1 MIKENHIV
9 RRASAVISQHPLK
22 TENQKLKMKC
32 SFVSQQLT
40 IPNLLS
46 LLRILLLIPISILLL
61 KNEPEQIWIIFTLI
75 LIAACTDFFD
85 GLLARKLNQVSDF
98 GKILD
103 PVADKISIGV
113 VAIILMIQNKI
124 SLLFLLAIICRDV
137 LILVGGLIIKEKKG
151 IVLQS
156 NKYGKWTALII
167 TAYLIVAFLNLNVL
181 EFLRSLLLV
190 VSIILIII
198 SLVSYTLRFLK
209 TLN

>member
-1 MIKENHIV
+1 
-9 RRASAVISQHPLK
+9 
-22 TENQKLKMKC
+22 MKC